1 MDLICALVPKSL
13 TGVEGPSQ
21 FALFCL
27 DRVFYYVF
35 HSTLRSLYFPV
46 QIFTLL
52 PFYAVLHHL
61 VQGQINETADDVWDD
76 TAPPVAEP
84 IPVPETKPIDIS
96 HPKMMPLKPAL

>member
-13 TGVEGPSQ
+13 TGVEGPSR

-61 VQGQINETADDVWDD
+61 SPVRVSRAE
-76 TAPPVAEP
+76 APGFSGYRELRPSSE
-84 IPVPETKPIDIS
+84 E
-96 HPKMMPLKPAL
+96 